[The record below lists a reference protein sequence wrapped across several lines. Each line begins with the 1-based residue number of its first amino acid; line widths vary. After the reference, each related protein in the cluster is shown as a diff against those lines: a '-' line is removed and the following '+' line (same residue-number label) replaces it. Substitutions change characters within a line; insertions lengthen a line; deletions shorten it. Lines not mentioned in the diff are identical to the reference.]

1 MENTVR
7 LYTYQE
13 AVHIYKKKQARKKA
27 KRKAIIKRKLIWLLR
42 ANWTL
47 LTIVPMIFISKWCF
61 DGASDYILYM
71 IVYSFLCILCCYGHV
86 KGY

>member
-27 KRKAIIKRKLIWLLR
+27 RRKAIIKRKLIWLLR

-61 DGASDYILYM
+61 DGAPDYILYM

>member
-13 AVHIYKKKQARKKA
+13 AVHIYKKKQAHKKA
-27 KRKAIIKRKLIWLLR
+27 KRNAIIKRKLIWLLR

-61 DGASDYILYM
+61 DGAPDYILYM
-71 IVYSFLCILCCYGHV
+71 IVYSFLCILCCYGNV

>member
-47 LTIVPMIFISKWCF
+47 FTIVPMIFISKWCF
-61 DGASDYILYM
+61 DGAPDYILYM

>member
-13 AVHIYKKKQARKKA
+13 AVHIYKKKQAYKKA

-61 DGASDYILYM
+61 DGAPDYILYM

>member
-61 DGASDYILYM
+61 DGAPDYILYM
-71 IVYSFLCILCCYGHV
+71 IVYSFLCILCCYGHA

>member
-13 AVHIYKKKQARKKA
+13 AVHIYKKKQAHKKA

-47 LTIVPMIFISKWCF
+47 FTIVPMIFISKWCF
-61 DGASDYILYM
+61 DGAPDYILYM
-71 IVYSFLCILCCYGHV
+71 IVYSFLCILYCYGNV

>member
-42 ANWTL
+42 ASWTL

-61 DGASDYILYM
+61 DGAPDYILYM

>member
-13 AVHIYKKKQARKKA
+13 AVHIYKKKQARKKE
-27 KRKAIIKRKLIWLLR
+27 KRKAIIKRKLIWLFK

-47 LTIVPMIFISKWCF
+47 LTIVPMIFVSKWCF
-61 DGASDYILYM
+61 DGALDYILYM
-71 IVYSFLCILCCYGHV
+71 IVYSFLCVLCCYGHV

>member
-1 MENTVR
+1 MENTIR

-27 KRKAIIKRKLIWLLR
+27 KRKAIIKRKLIWLFK

-61 DGASDYILYM
+61 DGAPDYILYM

>member
-13 AVHIYKKKQARKKA
+13 AVYIYKKKQARKKA

-61 DGASDYILYM
+61 DGAPDYILYM

>member
-1 MENTVR
+1 MENTIR

-42 ANWTL
+42 ANWT
-47 LTIVPMIFISKWCF
+47 FIGFEKEE
-61 DGASDYILYM
+61 
-71 IVYSFLCILCCYGHV
+71 
-86 KGY
+86 

>member
-61 DGASDYILYM
+61 DGSPDYILYM